1 MHAHLKDLG
10 VTVVRRMLWAG
21 DYEVGDRALVER
33 KTVRGLHL
41 AIVKGTFWPQ
51 IGRLRRVSRF
61 PYLLIEGTTL
71 DDGPVTP
78 AAVRGACIAVMDL
91 GVSIIRTEGLADSAQ
106 WLHRLAERRATHH
119 SRSRPGYAQRAQRLA
134 GMPAAQAALAA
145 VPGISTV
152 RAQALL
158 DRFGTLAAV
167 VSANESEWEEV
178 RGIGPRRSRAMA
190 LTFHAAT
197 TASGSRLRREPQGLA
212 T

>member
-33 KTVRGLHL
+33 KTVRGLHP

-71 DDGPVTP
+71 
-78 AAVRGACIAVMDL
+78 DL

-197 TASGSRLRREPQGLA
+197 TASGGLLRRPPQGLA

>member
-71 DDGPVTP
+71 
-78 AAVRGACIAVMDL
+78 DL

-197 TASGSRLRREPQGLA
+197 TASGGGRGGGTPRGEPQGLA